1 MDAVYVDSNVVI
13 GFPTKTPAH
22 QYARALALMQRV
34 SRGEVELL
42 LSAAVVGEVAA
53 VLHHSYE
60 LPQCDVA
67 EQLIAFVSARG
78 VNTEEPSIVLEALR
92 KSGELKDGDFIAAV
106 LAGPKLQ
113 AVQPVPVTPRSARSA
128 PSRREKADP
137 ATITTNALSP
147 LSLLK
152 MHYLTRRSPGRDGQA
167 CCRRSLRATETPW

>member
-13 GFPTKTPAH
+13 RFLTKTPAH

-60 LPQCDVA
+60 LPQRDVA

-78 VNTEEPSIVLEALR
+78 VNTEEPSIVLEALQ
-92 KSGELKDGDFIAAV
+92 KSGELKDVDFIDSYVAAKAALRGLPV
-106 LAGPKLQ
+106 ASFDRDLPRKLGSLAFKF
-113 AVQPVPVTPRSARSA
+113 
-128 PSRREKADP
+128 
-137 ATITTNALSP
+137 
-147 LSLLK
+147 
-152 MHYLTRRSPGRDGQA
+152 
-167 CCRRSLRATETPW
+167 